1 MNFTIP
7 KPCHENWETMLP
19 EQKGRFCEVC
29 QKSVLDFTKITD
41 QRILENLN
49 QSEVCGKI
57 TLKQL
62 DRINQKESQNPLV
75 PTSYIFKISTFL
87 SFLTTPVLSY
97 SQEKNK
103 IEIVEK
109 KNISETEIPTTDYYI
124 FKSQVID
131 IDSFPIS
138 DAYIE
143 VMDTDIFVFADSEGM
158 FSINIPNWIEN
169 PMLIFVE
176 PTNQESYTF
185 PINTLSDKIQLNNH
199 PELELYVMGYFV
211 RKRTFAGKILHTISY
226 PFRKIVQLL
235 D

>member
-49 QSEVCGKI
+49 QSKVCGKI

-109 KNISETEIPTTDYYI
+109 KEYFRDR
-124 FKSQVID
+124 
-131 IDSFPIS
+131 
-138 DAYIE
+138 
-143 VMDTDIFVFADSEGM
+143 
-158 FSINIPNWIEN
+158 
-169 PMLIFVE
+169 
-176 PTNQESYTF
+176 
-185 PINTLSDKIQLNNH
+185 NTYN
-199 PELELYVMGYFV
+199 
-211 RKRTFAGKILHTISY
+211 
-226 PFRKIVQLL
+226 
-235 D
+235 